1 MDDSIIL
8 QKVSDLTEE
17 EKGLEESTSL
27 SHFPRRS
34 WRDFARLR
42 SSSTSV
48 GTCCADAVRVAAP
61 VSIPTTKACDPKA
74 LSRATSSDSERLR
87 P

>member
-17 EKGLEESTSL
+17 ERSRESHELEPL
-27 SHFPRRS
+27 SKEKL
-34 WRDFARLR
+34 ARLR
-42 SSSTSV
+42 AIEIELDQ
-48 GTCCADAVRVAAP
+48 CWELAAP
-61 VSIPTTKACDPKA
+61 TPCASQRRSRSDEKACDPKA